1 MSRRLEY
8 FVTPASPYCFLA
20 GPRLVD
26 LAARHGL
33 EVAVLPAD
41 MGTVFPATGGLPL
54 GQRSPARRAYRLV
67 ELRRWRA
74 MHAPAM
80 NVEPRYFPVA
90 DRTAALAIV
99 AAAQAGD
106 DALALANAL
115 GRAVWQEERDI
126 AAPGTVAAVAAA
138 CGLDGARLLAEAA
151 TDAVAAAYAANTERA
166 LALGVFGVPW
176 FVWRDE
182 PFWGQD
188 RLDLLERAGSAGA

>member
-67 ELRRWRA
+67 ELRRWRQGGGRGEL
-74 MHAPAM
+74 
-80 NVEPRYFPVA
+80 V
-90 DRTAALAIV
+90 TAALSL
-99 AAAQAGD
+99 AAAAGF
-106 DALALANAL
+106 AVYYRSI
-115 GRAVWQEERDI
+115 GRE
-126 AAPGTVAAVAAA
+126 
-138 CGLDGARLLAEAA
+138 
-151 TDAVAAAYAANTERA
+151 
-166 LALGVFGVPW
+166 
-176 FVWRDE
+176 
-182 PFWGQD
+182 D
-188 RLDLLERAGSAGA
+188 R